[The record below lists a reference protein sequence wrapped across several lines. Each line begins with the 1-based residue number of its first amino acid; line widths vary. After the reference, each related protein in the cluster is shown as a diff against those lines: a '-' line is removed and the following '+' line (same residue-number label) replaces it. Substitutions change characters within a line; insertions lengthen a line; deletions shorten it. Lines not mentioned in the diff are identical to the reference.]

1 MYSNRLFSF
10 LIASVISSHIQAGE
24 AGAVNLQI
32 KSIANSCTSCHGV
45 NTLSDSVVPGIAGLD
60 QRYFISK
67 MTEYRQQNQPAEL
80 RVPHAKDVTEEE
92 VVQLA
97 AYYAQKSRACPYYQT
112 HPAGKFVE

>member
-1 MYSNRLFSF
+1 MISSRLLAF
-10 LIASVISSHIQAGE
+10 LIASIISSSIQAGE
-24 AGAVNLQI
+24 AGTVNFLI
-32 KSIANSCTSCHGV
+32 KSIANSCSSCHGV
-45 NTLSDSVVPGIAGLD
+45 NTLSDSVIPGIAGLD

-97 AYYAQKSRACPYYQT
+97 AFFAQKSRACPYYQT
-112 HPAGKFVE
+112 HPAGKFAE